1 MLFRLAPFAG
11 LNKDLAAADLPVGAV
26 TDSSNVRFREG
37 RAELFLGQADAYGT
51 APVSPISAFPVRVG
65 GARYW
70 IVLSQTKAYCV
81 TGSPAVWT
89 NITRQAGGMDQDYA
103 ANLDTCWNG
112 GILNG
117 VPILNNGFN
126 VPQMWSPVGAGTY
139 LQALSNWPNTV
150 TARVLRP
157 FGNFMF
163 AFDVTKSGTR
173 YPYRVKWSHPA
184 DPGTVPVSWDETDGT
199 KDAGEFDLA
208 GPDFIVDA
216 LPLRQSLIVYKE
228 GSTWIANQTGGE
240 YKFGFQQLFS
250 GSGMLSADCAVE
262 VEGSH
267 VVLTSSDVIRHD
279 GSSMRSVLDK
289 ATRRWLFQNI
299 DAAQYQR
306 CFVTRNHYF
315 NEVWI
320 CFPEVGQTRC
330 TKALVYNHRDN
341 TVSFRDLPNVTS
353 ANTGLVDDT
362 AADSF
367 DGGEGLPF
375 DADGLPFDAN
385 EFGAQLER
393 TMLCS
398 PDRTSL
404 ILADSGPTFFV
415 SPVPGMLERL
425 GLAFD
430 APNQVKTVTRVL
442 PRVNAPDGTVL
453 VFRIGGQMTAN
464 GPVDWSDPVTFTVG
478 VDQTV
483 DAFASGRFLA
493 YRVESSSAYGW
504 SLEGLDFEAT
514 PRGSW

>member
-1 MLFRLAPFAG
+1 MLVRLAPFAG
-11 LNKDLAAADLPVGAV
+11 LNKDLAASDLPVGAV
-26 TDSSNVRFREG
+26 TDARNVRFREG

-51 APVSPISAFPVRVG
+51 APIAPISAFPVRIG

-81 TGSPAVWT
+81 TGTPMVWT
-89 NITRQAGGMDQDYA
+89 NITRQNAGVDQDYA
-103 ANLDTCWNG
+103 ATLDTCWNG

-126 VPQMWSPVGAGTY
+126 VPQMWSPVDPGTK

-150 TARVLRP
+150 TARVFRP
-157 FGNFMF
+157 FGNVMF

-184 DPGTVPVSWDETDGT
+184 DPGTVPVSWDETDGAL
-199 KDAGEFDLA
+199 DAGEFDLA

-216 LPLRQSLIVYKE
+216 LTLRQSLIIYKE
-228 GSTWIANQTGGE
+228 GSTWIANPIGGE
-240 YKFGFQQLFS
+240 YKFSFQLLFN
-250 GSGMLSADCAVE
+250 GSGMLSADCVVE

-267 VVLTSSDVIRHD
+267 VVLTASDVIRHD
-279 GSSMRSVLDK
+279 GSSMRSLLDK

-299 DAAQYQR
+299 DADQYQR

-320 CFPEVGQTRC
+320 CFPEVGHTRC
-330 TKALVYNHRDN
+330 TKALIYNHRDN
-341 TVSFRDLPNVTS
+341 TISFRDLPNVTS
-353 ANTGLVDDT
+353 ANTGLVEIT
-362 AADSF
+362 AAESF
-367 DGGEGLPF
+367 DGGEGVPF
-375 DADGLPFDAN
+375 DADLTLFDAN

-404 ILADSGPTFFV
+404 ILADSGTTFFGT
-415 SPVPGMLERL
+415 PVQGAIERT
-425 GLAFD
+425 GLSFD
-430 APNQVKTVTRVL
+430 APNQVKTVSRVM
-442 PRVNAPDGTVL
+442 PRVNAPIGTVL
-453 VFRIGGQMTAN
+453 TIRIGGHMTVN
-464 GPVDWSDPVTFTVG
+464 GEVTWSDPVTFMVG
-478 VDQTV
+478 TDQTV

-493 YRVESSSAYGW
+493 YRVESTTAFSW
-504 SLEGLDFEAT
+504 SLEGLDFEAI